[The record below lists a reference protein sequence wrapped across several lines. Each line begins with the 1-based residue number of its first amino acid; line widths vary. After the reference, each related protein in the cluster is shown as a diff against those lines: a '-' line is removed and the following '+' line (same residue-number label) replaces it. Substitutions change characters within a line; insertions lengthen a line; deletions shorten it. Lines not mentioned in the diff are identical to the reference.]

1 MSGLKINYHKS
12 ELVAFGISGED
23 AQEIANMLNCKMGHM
38 PMKYLGFPINAKH
51 LGMGLLGE

>member
-1 MSGLKINYHKS
+1 M
-12 ELVAFGISGED
+12 AFGISGED

-51 LGMGLLGE
+51 LGMVLLGE